1 MAESRGHAPL
11 GEDFGVYSK
20 RDIGGESRTAELYDL
35 SLYKMTSSRMS
46 RVFSEGLANRMVA
59 L

>member
-1 MAESRGHAPL
+1 MKLQGGRSRGLATL

-35 SLYKMTSSRMS
+35 SLYKVTSSRS
-46 RVFSEGLANRMVA
+46 VL
-59 L
+59 